1 MKYVTPFG
9 QIEELTDED
18 IAEARAEL
26 GRSYRLMDTVSITV
40 RDAILQVELFQMP
53 ETDLGSMSAISPIFW
68 HAIHGRGNLEGVN
81 PITLRGEIRDRRMIQ
96 IAVRKAFEQARLTQH
111 GSSNALN
118 AVRVGSAIVHELGWK
133 LGIADVVLEP
143 DRNLHYIQKNGITV
157 AQLKAGYVLL
167 SASIADARQE
177 LNKFKAANTWAGT
190 SELMQ
195 QESWPMA
202 SCDLRQVENSDDK
215 LGTDASMKIINRNA
229 DLIITC
235 IITNEVKAPRL
246 SMYFSTFRQRR
257 PLPIGRLSEIF
268 SQSQLGS

>member
-9 QIEELTDED
+9 QIKELTDED

-26 GRSYRLMDTVSITV
+26 GRSYRLMDTISITV
-40 RDAILQVELFQMP
+40 RDAVLQIELFQMP
-53 ETDLGSMSAISPIFW
+53 ETDLGSMTAISPIFW
-68 HAIHGRGNLEGVN
+68 HVIDGRGNLEGVN
-81 PITLRGEIRDRRMIQ
+81 PTTLRGEIRDRRMIQ

-118 AVRVGSAIVHELGWK
+118 AVRVGATIVRDLNWK
-133 LGIADVVLEP
+133 LGVCDVVLEP

-157 AQLKAGYVLL
+157 AQLKAGYTIL
-167 SASIADARQE
+167 SVSIADARQE
-177 LNKFKAANTWAGT
+177 LDKFKATNSWAGT
-190 SELMQ
+190 SDLMQ
-195 QESWPMA
+195 QESWPLA

-215 LGTDASMKIINRNA
+215 LGTDASMKIINRSA

-235 IITNEVKAPRL
+235 IITNEVKSPRL

-268 SQSQLGS
+268 SQSKLGA